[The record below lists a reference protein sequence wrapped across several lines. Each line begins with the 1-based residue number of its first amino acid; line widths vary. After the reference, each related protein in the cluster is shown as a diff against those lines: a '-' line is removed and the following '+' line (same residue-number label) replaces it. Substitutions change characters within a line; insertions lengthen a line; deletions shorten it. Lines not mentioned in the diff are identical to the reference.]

1 MAERHR
7 YRFDETKFKDGQ
19 KLAAILLVEREFT
32 PKGERKTTQEIADE
46 IGVCRKTLYN
56 WDTKDDN
63 FIEYKKYLSAQT
75 LDTHMPMVYAR
86 LLESID
92 KRYSV
97 RAMELFMKRAG
108 DLADNS
114 EITIKSG
121 EESDKSTDERL
132 AELKARLGVAEG
144 EGKEGESKGES

>member
-1 MAERHR
+1 MAERRR
-7 YRFDETKFKDGQ
+7 YKFDETKFKDGQ
-19 KLAAILLVEREFT
+19 KLAAIALVEREFT
-32 PKGERKTTQEIADE
+32 PKSERKTMEQIAE
-46 IGVCRKTLYN
+46 ELGVARMTIYN
-56 WDTKDDN
+56 WNTKDDN

-86 LLESID
+86 LLETID

-108 DLADNS
+108 DLTDNS

-121 EESDKSTDERL
+121 DEGDKSADERL
-132 AELKARLGVAEG
+132 EELKKRLNLPEAEG
-144 EGKEGESKGES
+144 EEKGDKGGE